1 MDSSKGKGETMTVA
15 ARRTRGSGPGRL
27 FLILAVLAAGA
38 LFASA
43 CGGDD
48 EVTTTPPE
56 PPAAPEPAPAPPEP
70 APAPPEAPD
79 EPAEAAEPAAPE
91 PAAEEPAMDDE
102 PLKIIFM
109 YSGSAR
115 DGGWNQTF
123 DNARQHL
130 VETYGDRVETSIKE
144 NLWEAGVITSVIETA
159 IIEGIDVV
167 VGTGWEQGEPMLAAA
182 YENPDVFFVASQWD
196 NPGDLDNFAGYVNAP
211 EDGAYI
217 SGVLAGLMTEPG
229 DDIGWVDAFAI
240 PYDIRTINGFAI
252 GLLRTNPTATV
263 NVIFTND
270 WGNTNLMGQA
280 ARSLADSGVTFLSTS
295 LVSPAIAEVAEAEGI
310 PFAGVQI
317 DSSPYAPQYHV
328 VTAEYTWAPQIE
340 AYIQSIF
347 DNDFDTSFS
356 YVGMDDGAIT
366 LTEWGPLW
374 DTLTDDD
381 KAIVEAEIE
390 RITSG
395 AGQVYTGP
403 LSDIHGNEIL
413 ADGEVMSVADLQS
426 MAWVMPNV
434 EGVDL

>member
-1 MDSSKGKGETMTVA
+1 
-15 ARRTRGSGPGRL
+15 
-27 FLILAVLAAGA
+27 
-38 LFASA
+38 
-43 CGGDD
+43 
-48 EVTTTPPE
+48 
-56 PPAAPEPAPAPPEP
+56 
-70 APAPPEAPD
+70 
-79 EPAEAAEPAAPE
+79 
-91 PAAEEPAMDDE
+91 MDDE
-102 PLKIIFM
+102 PLRLIFM

-130 VETYGDRVETSIKE
+130 EATFGDRVETSIKE

-159 IIEGIDVV
+159 IAEGVDVV

-182 YENPDVFFVASQWD
+182 YENPDVYFVASQWD

-252 GLLRTNPTATV
+252 GLQKTNPTATV

-270 WGNTNLMGQA
+270 WGDTNLMGQA

-317 DSSPYAPQYHV
+317 DSGPYAPQYHL

-340 AYIQSIF
+340 AYVQSIF

-374 DTLTDDD
+374 DGLSDED

-390 RITSG
+390 ALTSG
-395 AGQVYTGP
+395 ARQVYTGP
-403 LSDIHGNEIL
+403 LSDIHGNQIL
-413 ADGEVMSVADLQS
+413 ADGEIMSVADLSS

-434 EGVDL
+434 AGVDL